1 MNDVES
7 ELDFDVNEV
16 LVLFSP
22 MKTVGD
28 GKLRTR

>member
-1 MNDVES
+1 MTDVES
-7 ELDFDVNEV
+7 ELDLDVNEV
-16 LVLFSP
+16 LFLSPP